1 LRDAGAVA
9 MLRGVPDAP
18 IRLLIVDDHDLFRTG
33 LAALLSSE
41 PDLEVVAQASGGRA
55 AIRLARELRP
65 NVILMDL
72 RMPDCSGQEATDT
85 ITRAD
90 PNVQVVVLS
99 VAADEAT
106 VASAIR
112 AGASGYLV
120 KDSPISEVAAAV
132 RAAARGTP
140 WLSSRAAQAL
150 LDRVR
155 HERSSSGPDPAELA
169 ALTARE
175 QDVLRLLARG
185 LENAEIASALHIS
198 ARTAKNHVSSI
209 PRQAPPAQPR
219 AGGGVR
225 GPARTSLRF
234 CGSTNPSA
242 SGALAPESVR
252 ARSSARA
259 DRSSSI

>member
-1 LRDAGAVA
+1 
-9 MLRGVPDAP
+9 MLRGLPDTP

-72 RMPDCSGQEATDT
+72 RMPDCSGQEATNT

-120 KDSPISEVAAAV
+120 KDSPISEVASAV

-140 WLSSRAAQAL
+140 
-150 LDRVR
+150 
-155 HERSSSGPDPAELA
+155 
-169 ALTARE
+169 
-175 QDVLRLLARG
+175 
-185 LENAEIASALHIS
+185 
-198 ARTAKNHVSSI
+198 
-209 PRQAPPAQPR
+209 
-219 AGGGVR
+219 
-225 GPARTSLRF
+225 
-234 CGSTNPSA
+234 
-242 SGALAPESVR
+242 
-252 ARSSARA
+252 
-259 DRSSSI
+259 